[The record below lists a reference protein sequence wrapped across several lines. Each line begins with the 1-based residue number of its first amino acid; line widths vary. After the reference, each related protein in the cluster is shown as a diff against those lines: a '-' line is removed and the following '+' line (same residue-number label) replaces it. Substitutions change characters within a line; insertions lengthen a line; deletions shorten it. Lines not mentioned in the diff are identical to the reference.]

1 MASKSAPVVVV
12 ASPERTT
19 KNSVR
24 FQEDTEGDFAVE
36 MLGQIYVKNST
47 LGQIGFTGTEKIQV
61 TIEIVA

>member
-12 ASPERTT
+12 ASPERPT

-36 MLGQIYVKNST
+36 FIGQIYIKNHT
-47 LGQIGFTGTEKIQV
+47 LGQIGFTGTEKIKV
-61 TIEIVA
+61 TVELA